1 MRHDTMTV
9 RRHFH
14 PGNRCDTLHLRS
26 AFPPASWNPEK
37 SHHAL
42 QDRHF
47 RVSTHQNHRV
57 SRKIN
62 TNEGQQGRSG
72 VSTKFLNVTYATA
85 IGAHLRGYSL
95 LFEEL
100 PRRLLYRIAATST

>member
-14 PGNRCDTLHLRS
+14 PGNRCDTIHLRS

-42 QDRHF
+42 QGRHF

-57 SRKIN
+57 SRKI
-62 TNEGQQGRSG
+62 EAKVADQLARFGWCGPAS
-72 VSTKFLNVTYATA
+72 
-85 IGAHLRGYSL
+85 
-95 LFEEL
+95 EL
-100 PRRLLYRIAATST
+100 PDPYRRAFAVQAVRCSKGWWGFLPGG

>member
-57 SRKIN
+57 SRKIKAN
-62 TNEGQQGRSG
+62 LSMG
-72 VSTKFLNVTYATA
+72 VPSRTSAPT
-85 IGAHLRGYSL
+85 
-95 LFEEL
+95 
-100 PRRLLYRIAATST
+100 RLLIRTNWTSDHLGKVRPPAPPR